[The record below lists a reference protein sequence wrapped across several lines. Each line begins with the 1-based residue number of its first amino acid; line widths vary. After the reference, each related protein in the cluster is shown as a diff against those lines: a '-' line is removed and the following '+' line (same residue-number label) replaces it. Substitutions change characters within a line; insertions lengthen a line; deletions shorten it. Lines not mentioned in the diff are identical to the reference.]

1 VCSVDFKVTCV
12 DIVTLHHHLEH
23 FRLMHG
29 TLLHKVDYLVLDCD
43 SMVDVVVELD
53 LELVLQLPVLLQKLL
68 LVYGV
73 GEVFIVFGKETGF
86 ADVGPVV
93 ELVSHGIL
101 GPDTQV
107 LATSEQEELMDL
119 LVEVFPVEH
128 VGNPGQTVGKIEAR
142 KSELP

>member
-1 VCSVDFKVTCV
+1 VRSVDFKVTRV
-12 DIVTLHHHLEH
+12 DIVTLHNHLEH

-29 TLLHKVDYLVLDCD
+29 TLLHKVDYLVLDSD
-43 SMVDVVVELD
+43 GMVDVVIELN
-53 LELVLQLPVLLQKLL
+53 LELVLQLPILLQKLL
-68 LVYGV
+68 FVYGV
-73 GEVFIVFGKETGF
+73 GEVFIVFGEETGF
-86 ADVGPVV
+86 TDMGPVV

-107 LATSEQEELMDL
+107 LATPEQEELVDL

-142 KSELP
+142 